1 MSNFKPTS
9 QQLAIVESFKTTRV
23 LKVNAIAGSGKTS
36 TLELLAA
43 ANPTPSLLLAFNKAI
58 AEEASTRFPSHVECR
73 TMHSLAFSSFGR
85 KLAHKLNFSQDRKK
99 NTLRSLKDYVDWFK
113 LSDYEQA
120 TPAISARTIV
130 SLARDAVDR
139 FCYSSRPKI
148 SNMDLLKKDFK
159 DLRKTHTFDEDTLSR
174 VLVALSKKI
183 WLERI
188 NPVSDASA
196 THDTY
201 VKLWSLSNPKLNY
214 DILYVDECQDINA
227 CVLSVLEQ
235 QTCKVLYVGDQYQSI
250 YAFRGAV
257 NAMKSIIAPT
267 MRLSQSWRYGGG
279 IAKVAEAILSKD
291 NVEVKGNPSV
301 ESKVCPV
308 YDMKTYA
315 KVFRTNAAL
324 LEDAEALI
332 SKGKKVNIEI
342 NVSDFVNQVKSAVS
356 LKQGKK
362 PFHDAVGRFGSWWE
376 MQEFAKEDVDT
387 MRLVKIANRFD
398 VDEFLENL
406 AKANSHKEA
415 DITLTTAHKSKGLEY
430 SNVIVADD
438 FKFGK
443 GDILDMPEQE
453 LNLLYVACT
462 RAKHNLQIPETL
474 ELFMEKYDGL

>member
-1 MSNFKPTS
+1 MSNFKPTA

-36 TLELLAA
+36 TLELLAE
-43 ANPTPSLLLAFNKAI
+43 ANQTPSLLLAFNKSI
-58 AEEASTRFPSHVECR
+58 ADEASERFPKHVECR
-73 TMHSLAFSSFGR
+73 TMHSLAFAGFGK
-85 KLAHKLNFSQDRKK
+85 KLAHKLNFSKEK
-99 NTLRSLKDYVDWFK
+99 GKSTLRSLSEYVAWFK
-113 LSDYEQA
+113 LGDYEAA
-120 TPAISARTIV
+120 TPAIAAKTIV

-139 FCYSSRPKI
+139 FCYSSRTKI
-148 SNMDLLKKDFK
+148 SSMDLLKKDFK
-159 DLRKTHTFDEDTLSR
+159 ELKKTHTFNEE
-174 VLVALSKKI
+174 ALSKIIVNLAKKI

-235 QTCKVLYVGDQYQSI
+235 QTCKILYVGDQYQSI

-267 MRLSQSWRYGGG
+267 MHLSQSWRYGES
-279 IAKVAEAILSKD
+279 IAKVAEALLSKEK
-291 NVEVKGNPSV
+291 VEVKGNPAV
-301 ESKVCPV
+301 ASKVCPV
-308 YDMKTYA
+308 LDMKSYA

-324 LEDAEALI
+324 LEDAEYLI
-332 SKGKKVNIEI
+332 GQGKKVNIEI
-342 NVSDFVNQVKSAVS
+342 NVNDFVNQVKSAVS
-356 LKQGKK
+356 LKNGKK

-376 MQEFAKEDVDT
+376 MQEFAKEDIDT
-387 MRLVKIANRFD
+387 NRLVKIASRYD
-398 VDEFLENL
+398 VEEFLENL

-430 SNVIVADD
+430 SNVIVAGD

-462 RAKHNLQIPETL
+462 RAKHNLQLPEQL
-474 ELFMEKYDGL
+474 ETFMEKYNGL